1 MTENDCN
8 FPQLFTSSTLQ
19 PSSFMKRLLPLF
31 FLFACSSADN
41 TDALLQSITE
51 ESLMQHIEVLS
62 DDSYMGRGPATPGEE
77 MTVDYLIQHFEN
89 MGLKPAFGG
98 SYIQDVPVVSYRSVR
113 DKTNMKF
120 TTPKGELDMTFAT
133 DYVVTPA
140 NNEVQNTLQGAELVF
155 VGYGIIAPEENWD
168 DYKGV
173 DMTDKIIVIKNSDP
187 YQDSTRFGG
196 SARLY
201 YGRWDYKFEMAKKVG
216 AKGVLIIHT
225 LGTAGY
231 PWSVVA
237 NSWGG
242 GQFRLAGNDVESTS
256 IMQGWI
262 TSDIATKIFTDAG
275 LDLSSLMEAA
285 ESPDFQP
292 VPLNGVKLDLDLH
305 AEFNDMTVKNVGG
318 IIEGTDLKDEYV
330 VFTAHHD
337 HLGVGTP
344 VDGDSIYNGALD
356 NASGTS
362 AFLNMARVF
371 SEMNQKTRRSLLFL
385 AVGAEEK
392 GLLGAKYYAANPSV
406 PPAKMA
412 ANINT
417 DGLNVF
423 GKTTDITYVGLGR
436 SDIDDLLLPLAESMG
451 RTVKP
456 DQQPEQGFFYRS
468 DHFAFARIG
477 VPAFYGGMGRDFVG
491 KPEGFATEVVE
502 NYNRMKYHTVFDQV
516 GADWDLSG
524 AVEDVRLYV
533 RLAQAIAN
541 ADQKRMWRAG
551 DEFEAARLES
561 LK

>member
-1 MTENDCN
+1 MIVT
-8 FPQLFTSSTLQ
+8 FLISSSLH

>member
-1 MTENDCN
+1 
-8 FPQLFTSSTLQ
+8 
-19 PSSFMKRLLPLF
+19 MKRLLPLF

-51 ESLMQHIEVLS
+51 ESLMQHIEILS

>member
-1 MTENDCN
+1 MIVT
-8 FPQLFTSSTLQ
+8 FLISSSLH

-305 AEFNDMTVKNVGG
+305 AEFKDMTVKNVGG

>member
-1 MTENDCN
+1 
-8 FPQLFTSSTLQ
+8 
-19 PSSFMKRLLPLF
+19 MKRLLPLF

-41 TDALLQSITE
+41 TDALLQTITE
-51 ESLMQHIEVLS
+51 ESLMQHIEILS
-62 DDSYMGRGPATPGEE
+62 DDSYMGRGPATQGEE
-77 MTVDYLIQHFEN
+77 MTVAYLIERFQE
-89 MGLKPAFGG
+89 MGLKPAFGD

-113 DKTNMKF
+113 DKTTMKF
-120 TTPKGELDMTFAT
+120 STPKGAVDMTFAT

-168 DYKGV
+168 DYKGM

-242 GQFRLAGNDVESTS
+242 GQFRLAGNDTESTS

-262 TSDIATKIFTDAG
+262 TSDVATKIFTSAG

-292 VPLNGVKLDLDLH
+292 VPLNGVTLDLDLH

-330 VFTAHHD
+330 VFSAHHD

-344 VDGDSIYNGALD
+344 VEGDSIYNGALD

-392 GLLGAKYYAANPSV
+392 GLLGAKYYAANPSIA
-406 PPAKMA
+406 PGKMA

-436 SDIDDLLLPLAESMG
+436 SDIDDLLLPIAESMG

-477 VPAFYGGMGRDFVG
+477 VPAFYGGMGRDFIG

-516 GADWDLSG
+516 GDDWDLSG

-533 RLAQAIAN
+533 RLAKAIAN